1 MFLVKL
7 QCVLHGW
14 GFREDGSVSLLTF
27 ISFEIQFHSSSANG
41 LRASVSQRYQ
51 LKFFAMWDSAAY

>member
-14 GFREDGSVSLLTF
+14 GFREDGSVSMLTF
-27 ISFEIQFHSSSANG
+27 ISFEIQFHASSANG